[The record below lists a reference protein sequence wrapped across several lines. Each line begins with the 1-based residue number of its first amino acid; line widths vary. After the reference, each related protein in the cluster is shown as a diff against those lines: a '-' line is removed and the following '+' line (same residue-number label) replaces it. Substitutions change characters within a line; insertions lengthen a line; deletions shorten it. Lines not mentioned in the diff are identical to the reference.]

1 MPLYEYRCDDC
12 GLVFEVRQKF
22 SDEPLN
28 TCRHCGGEIK
38 KLISQT
44 AFALKGGGWYQQG
57 YSAEKKAAES
67 TAASGTDS
75 TSSSSSS
82 SNKETCASCPKAANG

>member
-12 GLVFEVRQKF
+12 GLTFEVRQKF

-28 TCRHCGGEIK
+28 TCRYCSGSVK

-57 YSAEKKAAES
+57 YSSEKKPS
-67 TAASGTDS
+67 TAAAS
-75 TSSSSSS
+75 TS
-82 SNKETCASCPKAANG
+82 EACTSCPKAANG

>member
-22 SDEPLN
+22 SDKPLD
-28 TCRHCGGEIK
+28 TCRHCGGRAK

-57 YSAEKKAAES
+57 YSAEKNV
-67 TAASGTDS
+67 S
-75 TSSSSSS
+75 TSANRSS
-82 SNKETCASCPKAANG
+82 EACTSCPKAANG